1 MKKTVLFIFILMCC
15 AGLQAQNN
23 TEEMHLETASVQKAL
38 NLIPEGME
46 QRFGFKSREELKKG
60 KTGTPLQ
67 VYLIDIEGNLTK
79 LNEFRVPVMIDN
91 EKRLLLTVVKNADDQ
106 PEIVDIGGSPLAK
119 ELDGIAI
126 PVKDIDMLIRSY
138 DYKMDFVASSNSFF
152 GTDSS
157 LKCIVPL
164 QSARLFFKG
173 RREAVLE
180 HMLSQEELQLLFHQ
194 SSLTS
199 SN

>member
-1 MKKTVLFIFILMCC
+1 
-15 AGLQAQNN
+15 
-23 TEEMHLETASVQKAL
+23 
-38 NLIPEGME
+38 
-46 QRFGFKSREELKKG
+46 
-60 KTGTPLQ
+60 
-67 VYLIDIEGNLTK
+67 
-79 LNEFRVPVMIDN
+79 
-91 EKRLLLTVVKNADDQ
+91 
-106 PEIVDIGGSPLAK
+106 
-119 ELDGIAI
+119 
-126 PVKDIDMLIRSY
+126 MLIRSY

>member
-1 MKKTVLFIFILMCC
+1 MKKTVLFTLLLLCST
-15 AGLQAQNN
+15 GLQAQNN
-23 TEEMHLETASVQKAL
+23 AAEIHLETASVEKAL

-60 KTGTPLQ
+60 RTGAPLQ
-67 VYLIDIEGNLTK
+67 VYLIDIEGNLTG

-91 EKRLLLTVVKNADDQ
+91 EKRLLLTVVKNADNQ

-119 ELDGIAI
+119 ELNGITISGKNA
-126 PVKDIDMLIRSY
+126 DMLIRSY
-138 DYKMDFVASSNSFF
+138 DYKMDFVSSVNSFF
-152 GTDSS
+152 GADNS

-173 RREAVLE
+173 RLDTVPE
-180 HMLSQEELQLLFHQ
+180 HMVSQEELLLLFHQ